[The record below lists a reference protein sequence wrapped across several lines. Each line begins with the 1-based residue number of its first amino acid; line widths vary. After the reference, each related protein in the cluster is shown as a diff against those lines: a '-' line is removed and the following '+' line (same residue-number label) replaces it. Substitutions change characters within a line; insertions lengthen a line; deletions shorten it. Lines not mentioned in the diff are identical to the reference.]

1 MTKILTIVSGKG
13 GVGKSTTTINLG
25 MALNEYG
32 KSVAIV
38 DANMTT
44 PNIGIYLGVPTVPV
58 TLHHVLQG
66 KNKIMD
72 ATYKHSSGVK
82 VIPGDISFSSLDGL
96 DLENLDDA
104 LLDLEGL
111 VDYVLIDGAPG
122 LGEEA
127 AKAISVADG
136 VIIVTNPE
144 MPAVT
149 DALKTAKLVNEFRK
163 PVTGLVIN
171 RFKRDG
177 MDMSVHEIEKILEYP
192 VIGAIEEDKNVRES
206 IFLKNALYLTHPDSE
221 GSRNFKRL
229 AAKILDIP
237 YRERKIKSLTF
248 FERFNDFLA
257 NLLGR
262 GSCFNFI
269 NCLF

>member
-13 GVGKSTTTINLG
+13 GVGKTTTAINLG
-25 MALNEYG
+25 MALNSYG

-44 PNIGIYLGVPTVPV
+44 PNIGVYLGVPSVPV
-58 TLHHVLQG
+58 SLHHVLQG
-66 KNKIMD
+66 KNKIID
-72 ATYKHSSGVK
+72 ATYKHPSGVK

-104 LLDLEGL
+104 LLDLEGV

-127 AKAISVADG
+127 AKAISVSDG

-149 DALKTAKLVNEFRK
+149 DALKAVKLVNDLRK
-163 PVTGLVIN
+163 PVTGVVIT
-171 RFKRDG
+171 RFRRDG
-177 MDMSVHEIEKILEYP
+177 IDMPIMEIEKILDYP
-192 VIGAIEEDKNVRES
+192 VIGAVEEDRNIRES
-206 IFLKNALYLTHPDSE
+206 IYLKNAVYLTHPDTE
-221 GSRNFKRL
+221 ASRNYKRL
-229 AAKILDIP
+229 AAKLLDVP
-237 YRERKIKSLTF
+237 YMEEKSSGISVMQKLKKHF
-248 FERFNDFLA
+248 F
-257 NLLGR
+257 
-262 GSCFNFI
+262 CFWN
-269 NCLF
+269 

>member
-1 MTKILTIVSGKG
+1 MTKILTVVSGKG
-13 GVGKSTTTINLG
+13 GVGKTTLSINLG

-44 PNIGIYLGVPTVPV
+44 PNVGIYLGVPTVPV
-58 TLHHVLQG
+58 ALHHVLQG

-72 ATYKHSSGVK
+72 ATYKHHSGVK
-82 VIPGDISFSSLDGL
+82 IIPGDISFSSLEGL

-111 VDYVLIDGAPG
+111 VDYVLIDGAAG

-149 DALKTAKLVNEFRK
+149 DALKAVRLVNNLRK
-163 PVTGLVIN
+163 PVTGVVVN

-192 VIGAIEEDKNVRES
+192 IIGAIEEDKNIRES
-206 IFLKNALYLTHPDSE
+206 IFLKNALYLTHPESE
-221 GSRNFKRL
+221 GSKNFKRL
-229 AAKILDIP
+229 AAKLLDIP
-237 YRERKIKSLTF
+237 YRESRVSNVSLWIRFSDF
-248 FERFNDFLA
+248 FKKFEIGRFK
-257 NLLGR
+257 
-262 GSCFNFI
+262 
-269 NCLF
+269 

>member
-58 TLHHVLQG
+58 ALHHVLQG

-72 ATYKHSSGVK
+72 ATYQHPSGIK

-104 LLDLEGL
+104 LLDLEGI

-122 LGEEA
+122 LGSEA
-127 AKAISVADG
+127 AKAVSVADG

-149 DALKTAKLVNEFRK
+149 DALKAVRLVNELRK
-163 PVTGLVIN
+163 PVTGIVIN
-171 RFKRDG
+171 RFRRDG
-177 MDMSVHEIEKILEYP
+177 MDMSVQEIQKILEYP
-192 VIGAIEEDKNVRES
+192 VVGAIEEDVNIRES

-221 GSRNFKRL
+221 GSKNFKRL
-229 AAKILDIP
+229 AAKLLDIP
-237 YRERKIKSLTF
+237 YRERKVKSLTF
-248 FERFNDFLA
+248 FEKFNGFF
-257 NLLGR
+257 
-262 GSCFNFI
+262 SKFI
-269 NCLF
+269 GEKL